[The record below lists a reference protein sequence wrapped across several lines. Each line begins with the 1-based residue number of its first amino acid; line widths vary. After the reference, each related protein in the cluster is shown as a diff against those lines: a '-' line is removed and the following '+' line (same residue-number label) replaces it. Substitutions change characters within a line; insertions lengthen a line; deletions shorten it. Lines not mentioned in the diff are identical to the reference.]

1 MSSKELELIEQ
12 IKLAEQ
18 QAEKTIQD
26 SKTEASKLLEKA
38 QNDRIRRLEN
48 AKHEARE
55 ILKTKIEEARTS
67 HDYDILVEEAEG
79 ECAKI
84 REKTK
89 DKIPEVSKK
98 VASFILE
105 IGKEG

>member
-12 IKLAEQ
+12 IKLAEK

-26 SKTEASKLLEKA
+26 AKTEASKLLEKV
-38 QNDRIRRLEN
+38 QSDRIRRLEN

-67 HDYDILVEEAEG
+67 HDYDTLVERAEG
-79 ECAKI
+79 ECSKI

-89 DKIPEVSKK
+89 ERIPKVSKQ